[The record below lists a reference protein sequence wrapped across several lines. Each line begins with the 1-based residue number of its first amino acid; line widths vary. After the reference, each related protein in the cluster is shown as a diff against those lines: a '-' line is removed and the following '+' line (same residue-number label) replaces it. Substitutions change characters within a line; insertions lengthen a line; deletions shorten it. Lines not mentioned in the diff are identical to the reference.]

1 MTRSNT
7 NTPAAADHRSP
18 AWVIVLAAC
27 AIGLALVVWSLSA
40 LRLDHV
46 LSVEAGR
53 SNLRELVPFWIATG
67 LLWAALT
74 ALWWQLAGHCQHTS
88 LSLKQ
93 FARTSCW
100 IIVLAGTARGVVL
113 FTHEPT
119 LSDDVYRYIF
129 DGRNLVHGI
138 NPYLPVPAERAHA
151 DKAHWSNEQAVAAR
165 VNHPALTTIYL
176 PMSQWVFAGSALL
189 ISDSFSD
196 PDSSAQLF
204 RIVFTVFDI
213 GVIFVLL
220 AILFHQ
226 RRSPW
231 WAALYAWHP
240 LPITEIAGSGHQ
252 DAVGMAMLLL
262 GVYLFLRA
270 TKKAVQWT
278 APLALSALVK
288 PIAVPIALIMLKG
301 QRWRTWFTSAATAA
315 VVGIIVAGPLLF
327 SHNGQ
332 PLENLRDTSERFSMK
347 WAHFGAAFDTILAG
361 VEWATQDAASD
372 SVRRP
377 SDRWTREDHQN
388 LARIICAAI
397 VLACIVMILAA
408 RLDSASAALAIMLA
422 MLVFSTTVHPWY
434 VLWALPFVPLTA
446 RGWIAGAAWMLSL
459 TILLNYAA
467 WGYVIT
473 PTGALTWT
481 APTWSM
487 AFGWLPVYA
496 ALLIGIVRVI
506 RRMLFRNKPSND

>member
-1 MTRSNT
+1 
-7 NTPAAADHRSP
+7 
-18 AWVIVLAAC
+18 
-27 AIGLALVVWSLSA
+27 
-40 LRLDHV
+40 
-46 LSVEAGR
+46 
-53 SNLRELVPFWIATG
+53 
-67 LLWAALT
+67 
-74 ALWWQLAGHCQHTS
+74 
-88 LSLKQ
+88 
-93 FARTSCW
+93 
-100 IIVLAGTARGVVL
+100 
-113 FTHEPT
+113 
-119 LSDDVYRYIF
+119 
-129 DGRNLVHGI
+129 
-138 NPYLPVPAERAHA
+138 
-151 DKAHWSNEQAVAAR
+151 
-165 VNHPALTTIYL
+165 
-176 PMSQWVFAGSALL
+176 
-189 ISDSFSD
+189 
-196 PDSSAQLF
+196 
-204 RIVFTVFDI
+204 
-213 GVIFVLL
+213 
-220 AILFHQ
+220 
-226 RRSPW
+226 
-231 WAALYAWHP
+231 
-240 LPITEIAGSGHQ
+240 
-252 DAVGMAMLLL
+252 LL

-397 VLACIVMILAA
+397 GLACIVMILAA